1 MLPFCVL
8 WRSKVVLEVDMV
20 VWLFAVLTVLL
31 AILFWHRVILFN
43 NQTWAFEMNGK
54 HYAIIILCSKLCFKS
69 SNLALRTSAQ
79 FISTACILNGKLVLA
94 MSMWE
99 NYANYPPYSTCIKAL
114 LAKFKH
120 ILFAKISDK
129 IDWTQVSW
137 LMQSSPYT
145 LFFFSHGWKLMTH
158 VECTIKAPIYV
169 LGMGIVL
176 VLLFKYPVVIK
187 LEIVTILTLTKHGTT
202 HIA

>member
-8 WRSKVVLEVDMV
+8 WRSKVVLEVGMV

-54 HYAIIILCSKLCFKS
+54 QYAIIILYTKLCFKS
-69 SNLALRTSAQ
+69 SNLALKTSAQ

-129 IDWTQVSW
+129 IEWTQVS
-137 LMQSSPYT
+137 LTYAIFPIHVG
-145 LFFFSHGWKLMTH
+145 FFS
-158 VECTIKAPIYV
+158 
-169 LGMGIVL
+169 
-176 VLLFKYPVVIK
+176 
-187 LEIVTILTLTKHGTT
+187 LTDES
-202 HIA
+202 